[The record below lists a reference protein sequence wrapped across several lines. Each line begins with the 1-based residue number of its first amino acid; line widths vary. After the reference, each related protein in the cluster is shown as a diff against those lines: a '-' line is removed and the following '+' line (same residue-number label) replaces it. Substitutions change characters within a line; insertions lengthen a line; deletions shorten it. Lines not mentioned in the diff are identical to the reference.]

1 MDYQTIT
8 QFISSLG
15 FPIAATIA
23 LYVQLGKEQE
33 NHKAEMNALKDVIMQ
48 NTIALTELRE
58 KLDEKL

>member
-8 QFISSLG
+8 QFVSSIG

-23 LYVQLGKEQE
+23 LYVQLSKEQE